1 VLVLKPRGLLQPSGE
16 ASPGRFRLELDS
28 ALSLLRE
35 LAAAQPAPNLVNGAP
50 CVELRPPMVDNLL
63 AVTDCTRTSLE
74 VRVPSLDPSL
84 VEFIADGPRS
94 SVVR

>member
-1 VLVLKPRGLLQPSGE
+1 
-16 ASPGRFRLELDS
+16 
-28 ALSLLRE
+28 
-35 LAAAQPAPNLVNGAP
+35 
-50 CVELRPPMVDNLL
+50 MVDNLL